1 MFIARKLLK
10 APNYQRWNDFNWS
23 DFIERE
29 HLVKTFNNRH
39 LPVLRGEKTL
49 SSKYLKDPESWTS
62 VTPTSDSSKKKRTVD
77 VVKKSVKRTLMWD
90 FSSEKWVP
98 NEMGSQV
105 PNEQVTPSNS
115 TPARKKKKKMARKSS
130 EKKKSG
136 TPSSVRRSPR
146 KKK

>member
-1 MFIARKLLK
+1 M
-10 APNYQRWNDFNWS
+10 
-23 DFIERE
+23 
-29 HLVKTFNNRH
+29 KTFNNRH

-49 SSKYLKDPESWTS
+49 SSKYLKDPESWST
-62 VTPTSDSSKKKRTVD
+62 VTPTTSDSSKKRRRTTPETFE
-77 VVKKSVKRTLMWD
+77 VKKSVKRTLMWD
-90 FSSEKWVP
+90 FASEKWVP

-105 PNEQVTPSNS
+105 PNVEVTPSNS